1 VIFEELGLEAG
12 LGGSPLREHGVVSG
26 ASVSIELE
34 KRPFGVLGTFMGKRR
49 VLARDDA
56 SFLQSVANV
65 LAATIER
72 QQVEKRLRFLAES
85 GEVSSS

>member
-1 VIFEELGLEAG
+1 MLFEDLGLEAG

-26 ASVSIELE
+26 ASVFIELE
-34 KRPFGVLGTFMGKRR
+34 RRPFSVLGAFVGKRR
-49 VLARDDA
+49 VFARDDA

-72 QQVEKRLRFLAES
+72 QQVENRLRFLAES
-85 GEVSSS
+85 GEVLSS